1 MSKDIQVY
9 KDRYTT
15 FKNYCLN
22 NKQWLEQFPL
32 PFITPGQKKETVFI
46 EFRNLEHNYFVI
58 RNTIRVLGNGWS
70 HTIVCGESNYS
81 HMCEIR
87 NKIGRAIN
95 IIKLDCHNMT
105 RLKYSLL
112 LLKSSFWEKFKGD
125 FLLIYQ
131 EDSIIFKDIP
141 NFYFHYDF
149 VGAPFPN
156 KTVGNGGLSLR
167 NKHKMIEI
175 CNSHY
180 DSFEDKFEKA
190 RSFLEFQ
197 ITTLENRGIDYKK
210 DNRFLFLYQIEKSIL
225 EDVLL
230 CKYIHK
236 LPSFLE
242 AMEFSVEK
250 HFFKTPI
257 GGHQFWYAINN
268 VNYWLDI
275 NLKKIRP

>member
-1 MSKDIQVY
+1 
-9 KDRYTT
+9 
-15 FKNYCLN
+15 
-22 NKQWLEQFPL
+22 
-32 PFITPGQKKETVFI
+32 
-46 EFRNLEHNYFVI
+46 
-58 RNTIRVLGNGWS
+58 
-70 HTIVCGESNYS
+70 
-81 HMCEIR
+81 MCEIR

-236 LPSFLE
+236 LPSFLK